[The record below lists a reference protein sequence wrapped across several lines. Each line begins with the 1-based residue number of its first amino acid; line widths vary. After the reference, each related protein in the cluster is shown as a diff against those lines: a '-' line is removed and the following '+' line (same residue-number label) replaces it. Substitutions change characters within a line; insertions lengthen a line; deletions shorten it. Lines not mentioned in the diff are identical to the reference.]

1 MLHYLASFSPCGTS
15 CTLFQHTHLQCKFYT
30 FLWRWVKKEFIC
42 FEFQYISVGWGPRG
56 EITLKFPLR
65 VHLCVWL
72 DVFAPVCICQTGAAA
87 VTATSSSSRGNT
99 STSVEWEGQLHRSA
113 AQATFLLRLS
123 QLIAINYSS
132 ILESEINLQ
141 IFQWSY
147 LTQYHLIVWR
157 GGYWFAVTSG
167 QWPPFF
173 LLKAP
178 SLCWLQS
185 TTCHWI
191 QFDLWTLAR
200 NSYPESGG

>member
-1 MLHYLASFSPCGTS
+1 MEHRLLFSSIHICSASFRHFFGAELRETIY
-15 CTLFQHTHLQCKFYT
+15 HA
-30 FLWRWVKKEFIC
+30 V
-42 FEFQYISVGWGPRG
+42 WGPG
-56 EITLKFPLR
+56 EILHFDFLCECTSAFGWMSLR
-65 VHLCVWL
+65 LF
-72 DVFAPVCICQTGAAA
+72 VFVRQEQQSVA
-87 VTATSSSSRGNT
+87 ATSSSSRGNT

-157 GGYWFAVTSG
+157 GGYWFAVAAG

-173 LLKAP
+173 LQKAP
-178 SLCWLQS
+178 SLC
-185 TTCHWI
+185 
-191 QFDLWTLAR
+191 
-200 NSYPESGG
+200 